1 MELHWQRIREKQ
13 NINRIEVKRNCFAES
28 YLLEYYWSNR
38 VQVGKNLLDFQIPL
52 RDTEEGRWSE
62 WIHTKS

>member
-1 MELHWQRIREKQ
+1 MTRGEIWKDFF
-13 NINRIEVKRNCFAES
+13 KRTVLPAVIALFL
-28 YLLEYYWSNR
+28 YR
-38 VQVGKNLLDFQIPL
+38 VGKNLLDFQIPL